1 MAVRTTS
8 SRLNKFVRQVAQSVS
23 TGRRASFS
31 GGSPNPVNRG
41 IELSNNS
48 GFDAGSSFF
57 DSHSNDGIADL
68 AGTVDSLL
76 NKHTGAG
83 LTGAEL
89 MNLGFE
95 EYMSNT
101 SYQRAVAD
109 MQAAGLNPALMYGN
123 GASGASTPSGSVG
136 NGQSFAEL
144 VQLLQ
149 LPSQLKQLRK
159 NLALTDSEISKNKA
173 EEDNA
178 RQDILLKQSGARK
191 NEADAADAAASA
203 ALKSKDIEF
212 KDKQIRQMDF
222 DYEFAVELRGIRSD
236 AEKASLSMTNA
247 RIREIYRNMDK
258 VEHEIRLLAEQ
269 AKSEADKRYMYR
281 MQGVLANAN
290 AQQIEA
296 ILHYDIALKEAS
308 TLDQKAAALSSF
320 YHAMYEKGMIDEGYI
335 KELVREASARANVAF
350 ESAAAQA
357 YVNAMKTGR
366 YSEFLRREGQEV
378 LLPAITDWMYMNTSG
393 FTTVLGNALGGS
405 AAAAISSK

>member
-1 MAVRTTS
+1 MAVRTTTG
-8 SRLNKFVRQVAQSVS
+8 RLAKFIRQVLPTTQA
-23 TGRRASFS
+23 GRRTPTM
-31 GGSPNPVNRG
+31 GSSSSPVNRG
-41 IELSNNS
+41 TELGNNS
-48 GFDAGSSFF
+48 NFDAGSSFF
-57 DSHSNDGIADL
+57 DNNVDGGIADL
-68 AGTVDSLL
+68 AGSVDSLI
-76 NKHTGAG
+76 NKYTGAG
-83 LTGAEL
+83 LTGAEM

-109 MQAAGLNPALMYGN
+109 MKAAGLNPALMYGN
-123 GASGASTPSGSVG
+123 GSSGASTPSGSVG

-149 LPSQLKQLRK
+149 LPAQLKQLRK
-159 NLALTDSEISKNKA
+159 NLDLTDSEISKNKA

-203 ALKSKDIEF
+203 ALKSKDIEV
-212 KDKQIRQMDF
+212 KQKQIRQMDF
-222 DYEFAVELRGIRSD
+222 DYDYALELRQIRKD
-236 AEKASLSMTNA
+236 AEAASLDMTNA

-258 VEHEIRLLAEQ
+258 VEHEIHLLAEQ

-296 ILHYDIALKEAS
+296 ILPYDIALKKAS

-335 KELVREASARANVAF
+335 KELVREASAKANVAF

-393 FTTVLGNALGGS
+393 LTTVLGNALGGS